1 MNDFL
6 LVSGMGLGRWAW
18 SDVWGQ
24 LTSPVENPPKLS
36 RKLPVRK
43 VLSVNIDG
51 LMKDYVDPLISH
63 DKAVSNIETVIN
75 EQKLRNLI
83 MVGVDVAAPIVLNVA
98 SRMESPPRAV
108 ILIAG
113 VIPLSGSSFKGSL
126 SFAFRSQHS
135 LTSMFSLGRP
145 FQFPKYMIRNLWCN
159 SMDFEEVVKVLGFFR
174 SFPPGLL
181 RKPTVL
187 PDSSFPITY
196 IVLNQDRLITPKMQ
210 RKMALDLALDLPGV
224 KVEEIDSCHA
234 VMVEKSVLLSNKLL
248 EYCDSSLPIMRS

>member
-24 LTSPVENPPKLS
+24 LTSPIENPPKLS
-36 RKLPVRK
+36 RKLPVGK
-43 VLSVNIDG
+43 VLPINIDG

-63 DKAVSNIETVIN
+63 DKAVSNIETIIN
-75 EQKLRNLI
+75 DQQLRNLI
-83 MVGVDVAAPIVLNVA
+83 MVGVDIAAPIVLNVA

-113 VIPLSGSSFKGSL
+113 VMPLPGSSFKGSL
-126 SFAFRSQHS
+126 SFAFRSQYF
-135 LTSMFSLGRP
+135 LTSMFSLGRS
-145 FQFPKYMIRNLWCN
+145 FQLPKYMIRNLWCN

-174 SFPPGLL
+174 SFPGGLFS
-181 RKPTVL
+181 KPTVL
-187 PDSSFPITY
+187 PDPSYPITY
-196 IVLNQDRLITPKMQ
+196 IVLNQDRLITPKIQ
-210 RKMALDLALDLPGV
+210 RKMALDLALDLPEV